1 MKKSF
6 RLLAIL
12 PVLCVC
18 TLVMTSC
25 SEKVQ
30 AIHDLEQ
37 LAKDVQENGNNYGF
51 SEWKDVFQQYQSIT
65 AVTDKYSNEYSQKQ
79 RTRIMHA
86 KATIKQAA
94 WDKLNDSLDV
104 FGLKQPLMDWYNSLF
119 GDVSGDGTGT
129 TEE

>member
-1 MKKSF
+1 MRKSIF
-6 RLLAIL
+6 YVCLAVVLGSFVLL
-12 PVLCVC
+12 
-18 TLVMTSC
+18 TTSC
-25 SEKVQ
+25 SKKTR
-30 AIHDLEQ
+30 AIKDLEA
-37 LAKDVQENGNNYGF
+37 LAEDVQRNGNTYGF